1 MTRNFLSLLFVAL
14 TFSLFPQ
21 KAMTFQQ
28 AEKSGVRAS
37 KLDSVYPSGLHV
49 DSMQSVFHHRQDE
62 FIAAYQKMLQD
73 LGKYLKANGF
83 TWGKPTAGFN
93 RIYFNGNG
101 TIDYF
106 LYNFKK
112 GEITEEK
119 EKQFDALLNKFIK
132 TYQFPM
138 KAKTGFAQCSPVR
151 YMN

>member
-1 MTRNFLSLLFVAL
+1 MKNILMLTFLSAA
-14 TFSLFPQ
+14 FSLFSQ

-28 AEKSGVRAS
+28 AEKSGIRVTN
-37 KLDSVYPSGLHV
+37 LDSLYPSGLHV
-49 DSMQSVFHHRQDE
+49 DSTKSVFHHHQDE
-62 FIAAYQKMLQD
+62 FIAAYQGMLQD

-83 TWGKPTAGFN
+83 NWGKPTPGFN
-93 RIYFNGNG
+93 RIYFNKKG

-106 LYNFKK
+106 LYNFRK
-112 GEITEEK
+112 GDVAEEK
-119 EKQFDALLNKFIK
+119 EKQFDVLLNKFIK